1 MLFNTRKS
9 YFPATFEA
17 KKKNAVKRIVPNFLS
32 RLVHP
37 HFRSSMANAAAKI
50 LVGLGEKSLNDDQAQ
65 DFFDWI
71 GDLTGTGNDSD
82 TSLDRVSARGYFS

>member
-1 MLFNTRKS
+1 
-9 YFPATFEA
+9 
-17 KKKNAVKRIVPNFLS
+17 
-32 RLVHP
+32 
-37 HFRSSMANAAAKI
+37 MANAAAKI